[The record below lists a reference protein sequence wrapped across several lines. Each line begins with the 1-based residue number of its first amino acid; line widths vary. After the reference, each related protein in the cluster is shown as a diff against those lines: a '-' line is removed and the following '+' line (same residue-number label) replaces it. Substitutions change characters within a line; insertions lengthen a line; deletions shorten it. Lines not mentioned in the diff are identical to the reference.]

1 MSTQTNTHTGRSRSN
16 GNGNGNG
23 ETQWN
28 TAPDGADLNEHIEH
42 HREEID
48 RTLSALEGKLSAS
61 DLIDDVLRNMNAGP
75 GQFVT
80 NLGTAVRDN
89 PIPITLIGVGLA
101 WLMLG
106 QGDGTGRLRE
116 KIAERGSSEDEDAD
130 DSSIDDLSLSDLY
143 AFCLRREYPFDED
156 EVECILFE
164 DLGPEAATEY
174 CGGAFGSQAKGRT
187 NGGAGLSQ
195 QAGGAHDDAKSRIDR
210 TRLRMSAGA
219 DDVRAHASEARRKA
233 MKRAK
238 SALHAVSEGA
248 QRAAEHTGD
257 LFDRYPLSVLA
268 LGLAAGAA
276 LGAGMPSTTAED
288 RLMGER
294 SDALKQQAGDAA
306 HDGLDEAKG
315 VAKAATAAARDE
327 AHEQE
332 LDPDALI
339 DKGLAVKDR
348 AFEAARQASASP
360 A

>member
-1 MSTQTNTHTGRSRSN
+1 MSAQTNTHTSRSN
-16 GNGNGNG
+16 GNGG
-23 ETQWN
+23 TQWDS
-28 TAPDGADLNEHIEH
+28 APGGADLNEHIEH
-42 HREEID
+42 HRAEID

-80 NLGTAVRDN
+80 NLGTTVRDN

-106 QGDGTGRLRE
+106 QGDGTGQLRE
-116 KIAERGSSEDEDAD
+116 KIAEMGSSEDAD
-130 DSSIDDLSLSDLY
+130 DSSVDDLSLTDLY

-174 CGGAFGSQAKGRT
+174 CGGAFGSQAQGRT
-187 NGGAGLSQ
+187 NGGAGLSH
-195 QAGGAHDDAKSRIDR
+195 QAGGARDDAKSRIDR

-219 DDVRAHASEARRKA
+219 DEVRSRASEARRKA

-238 SALHAVSEGA
+238 STLHAVSEGA

-257 LFDRYPLSVLA
+257 MFDRYPLSVLA

-306 HDGLDEAKG
+306 HDTLDEAKG
-315 VAKAATAAARDE
+315 VAKTATAAAWDE
-327 AHEQE
+327 AQEQE
-332 LDPDALI
+332 LDPDALV

-348 AFEAARQASASP
+348 AFDAARQASASP